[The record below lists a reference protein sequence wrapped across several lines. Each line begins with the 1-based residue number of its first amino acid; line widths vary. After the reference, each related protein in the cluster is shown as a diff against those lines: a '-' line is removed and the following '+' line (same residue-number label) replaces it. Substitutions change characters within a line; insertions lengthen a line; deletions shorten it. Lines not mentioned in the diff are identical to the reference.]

1 MDWINLWSYI
11 IQPIFFLILVLI
23 NIVMVT
29 VTIRSEMRLIKQNKE
44 NILDNAKR
52 ITENY
57 EALHKLLKEIEKK
70 D

>member
-1 MDWINLWSYI
+1 MDWVNLWSYI

-29 VTIRSEMRLIKQNKE
+29 VTIRNEMRMIKQNR
-44 NILDNAKR
+44 NSILDNAKH

-57 EALHKLLKEIEKK
+57 EALQKLMKDVKKE
-70 D
+70 